1 MWHADKVITYSTRQ
15 NSDCLLCAV
24 KFVPFH
30 CRSVEGV
37 KHRARACRCWQV
49 PIIACDLCTR
59 SRMGCRFVEN
69 SLFLPPL
76 TSHSIGICSGDGACM
91 SPHAWFLVVY
101 MVIPSSLSMFF
112 FHQLQ
117 IRYLQINF
125 SSCRG
130 CQMFSFRVCFFC
142 ICNKPLHPQTLPC
155 VVHTWKLRF
164 QEVALRQVG
173 MQAGARLQTLLHR
186 LEINWK
192 IVWQHG
198 MVATHW
204 YATFHFWTVST
215 SFNGKNNL
223 FEFNS

>member
-1 MWHADKVITYSTRQ
+1 MYVPSCLISGGVYGYSEFFIH
-15 NSDCLLCAV
+15 V
-24 KFVPFH
+24 
-30 CRSVEGV
+30 
-37 KHRARACRCWQV
+37 
-49 PIIACDLCTR
+49 
-59 SRMGCRFVEN
+59 
-69 SLFLPPL
+69 
-76 TSHSIGICSGDGACM
+76 
-91 SPHAWFLVVY
+91 
-101 MVIPSSLSMFF
+101 F

-192 IVWQHG
+192 IVWQQLTLAWLQPTG
-198 MVATHW
+198 MLHF
-204 YATFHFWTVST
+204 TFEQYLQALMVKTTFLNLTANIIVRLLHTCTVWHYLQLQNQWPALWWQEVKGCQPT
-215 SFNGKNNL
+215 Y
-223 FEFNS
+223 